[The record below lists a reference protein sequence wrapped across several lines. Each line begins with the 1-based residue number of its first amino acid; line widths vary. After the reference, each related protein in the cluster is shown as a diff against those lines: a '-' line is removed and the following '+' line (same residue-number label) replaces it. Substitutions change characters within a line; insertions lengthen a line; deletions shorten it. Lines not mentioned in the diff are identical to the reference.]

1 MTKFEKRILDFTD
14 QHLPLLLAAFCTILG
29 IAVRVS
35 LRDVISGDYRKYLL
49 PWYDTISANG
59 LSQQVGNYS
68 FLYQFVIWILTKIR
82 ISSLYA
88 YKICSC
94 IFDWVLAI
102 TASVIV
108 RSILEHEKEWAGC
121 LAYCT
126 VLLSPI
132 VFLNSAAWA
141 QCDAIYSAFA
151 LLAILYLERKQYTG
165 AMCFLGVSFAFK
177 LQAVFV
183 LPFFLFVYFA
193 ERKFSAA
200 RFLLVPCTMLILS
213 LPVVLWGRS
222 LTEVVRIY
230 FNQTGTYQAM
240 SMNYP
245 SPWLLLCQ
253 ALEPTQYAYLK
264 KAAIIVTVFVLA
276 MLMIWW
282 IRKAYVTT
290 GKDLYMM
297 AFLLVYT
304 CVLFL
309 PSMHER
315 YGYLY
320 EVLAIILAILIP
332 KTIPLCA
339 GLLTISMNTYGIYLF
354 GVSGNCSFLACANLF
369 FYCAYIYSLKE
380 EFRPGITEKKKKEL
394 PAREE
399 KMFENSTIDGKTD
412 T

>member
-1 MTKFEKRILDFTD
+1 MTKFEKRVLDFAD
-14 QHLPLLLAAFCTILG
+14 RHLPLLLAALCTLLG
-29 IAVRVS
+29 ITVRVS
-35 LRDVISGDYRKYLL
+35 LREVVSDDYNAFLL
-49 PWYDTISANG
+49 PWYNLISANG
-59 LSQQVGNYS
+59 LSQQVGDYN
-68 FLYQFVIWILTKIR
+68 FLYQFIIWILTKIQ
-82 ISSLYA
+82 IPSLYA

-102 TASVIV
+102 TAGVIA
-108 RSILEHEKEWAGC
+108 RSISTHEREWAGC
-121 LAYCT
+121 LAYCA

-151 LLAILYLERKQYTG
+151 LLAILHLERKQYTR

-183 LPFFLFVYFA
+183 LPLFLFVYFT

-200 RFLLVPCTMLILS
+200 RFLLVPCTMVILS
-213 LPVVLWGRS
+213 SPIVLWGRS

-230 FNQTGTYQAM
+230 FHQTGTYQAM

-253 ALEPTQYAYLK
+253 AREQTQYAYLK
-264 KAAIIVTVFVLA
+264 KAAIVVTVFVLA
-276 MLMIWW
+276 VLMVWW
-282 IRKAYVTT
+282 IRRACAPT
-290 GKDLYMM
+290 GKNLYMM

-339 GLLTISMNTYGIYLF
+339 GLLAISMNTYGIYLF
-354 GVSGNCSFLACANLF
+354 GVSGNWTFLACANLF

-380 EFRPGITEKKKKEL
+380 EFQPGITEK
-394 PAREE
+394 ANEE
-399 KMFENSTIDGKTD
+399 ITCKGKRNA
-412 T
+412 

>member
-1 MTKFEKRILDFTD
+1 MTKFEKRILDFAD
-14 QHLPLLLAAFCTILG
+14 KHLPLLLAALCTLLG

-35 LRDVISGDYRKYLL
+35 LREVVSGDYKVCLL
-49 PWYDTISANG
+49 PWYDAISANG
-59 LSQQVGNYS
+59 LSRQVGDYN
-68 FLYQFVIWILTKIR
+68 FLYQFIIWILTKIQ
-82 ISSLYA
+82 IPSLYA

-94 IFDWVLAI
+94 IFDWVLAM

-108 RSILEHEKEWAGC
+108 RSISTHEREWAGC
-121 LAYCT
+121 LAYCA

-151 LLAILYLERKQYTG
+151 LLAILCLERKQYTR

-183 LPFFLFVYFA
+183 LPIFLLVYFT

-200 RFLLVPCTMLILS
+200 RFLLVPCTMVILS
-213 LPVVLWGRS
+213 SPIVLWGRS
-222 LTEVVRIY
+222 LTEVVKIY
-230 FNQTGTYQAM
+230 FSQTGTYQAM

-253 ALEPTQYAYLK
+253 AREQTQYAHLK
-264 KAAIIVTVFVLA
+264 NAAIIVTVFVLA
-276 MLMIWW
+276 MLMVWW
-282 IRKAYVTT
+282 IRKAYAPT
-290 GKDLYMM
+290 GKNLYMM

-309 PSMHER
+309 PAMHER

-339 GLLTISMNTYGIYLF
+339 GLLAISINTYGIFLF
-354 GVSGNCSFLACANLF
+354 GSSGNWSFLACANLF

-380 EFRPGITEKKKKEL
+380 EFQPGISEITD
-394 PAREE
+394 EE
-399 KMFENSTIDGKTD
+399 ITCKGKRNA
-412 T
+412 

>member
-1 MTKFEKRILDFTD
+1 MNKFEKKILDFAD
-14 QHLPLLLAAFCTILG
+14 QHLPLLLAAFCTLLG
-29 IAVRVS
+29 IAVRIS
-35 LRDVISGDYRKYLL
+35 LREVVSGDYNGCLL
-49 PWYDTISANG
+49 PWYDLISANG
-59 LSQQVGNYS
+59 LSRQVGDYN
-68 FLYQFVIWILTKIR
+68 FLYQFIIWILTKIQ
-82 ISSLYA
+82 IPSLYA

-102 TASVIV
+102 TAGVIV
-108 RSILEHEKEWAGC
+108 RRISTHEREWAGC

-126 VLLSPI
+126 VLMSPI

-151 LLAILYLERKQYTG
+151 LLSILYLERKQYTR

-183 LPFFLFVYFA
+183 LPIFLFVYFS

-200 RFLLVPCTMLILS
+200 RFLLVPCTMVILS
-213 LPVVLWGRS
+213 SPIVLWGRS

-253 ALEPTQYAYLK
+253 AREPTQYAYLK

-276 MLMIWW
+276 MLMVWW
-282 IRKAYVTT
+282 IRKAYAPT
-290 GKDLYMM
+290 GKNLYMM
-297 AFLLVYT
+297 AFLMVYT

-339 GLLTISMNTYGIYLF
+339 GLLAISINTYGIYLF
-354 GVSGNCSFLACANLF
+354 GVSENWSFLACANLF
-369 FYCAYIYSLKE
+369 FYCAYIYSLKG
-380 EFRPGITEKKKKEL
+380 EFRPGITEITDKEITC
-394 PAREE
+394 
-399 KMFENSTIDGKTD
+399 KGKRNT
-412 T
+412 